1 MIVTVIL
8 TLLYYDY
15 TYRAIAP
22 VQKADNLYPLDDS
35 AIGFTNTYPLER
47 YPAFEQPGHGADSRK
62 CPKLNGPEIKYSLI
76 LSCYLQNYWNLY
88 TEYFLKT
95 R

>member
-1 MIVTVIL
+1 MIVTVTL
-8 TLLYYDY
+8 TMLYCDH
-15 TYRAIAP
+15 TYLAIAP
-22 VQKADNLYPLDDS
+22 VQKADNRYALDDS

-47 YPAFEQPGHGADSRK
+47 YPAFEQTGHGAVSRK

-76 LSCYLQNYWNLY
+76 LSCYLQNHWNLY

>member
-1 MIVTVIL
+1 MIVTVTL
-8 TLLYYDY
+8 TMLYCDY

-22 VQKADNLYPLDDS
+22 VQKADNRYALDDS
-35 AIGFTNTYPLER
+35 AIGFTNTYPPER
-47 YPAFEQPGHGADSRK
+47 YPAFEQSGHGAVSRK
-62 CPKLNGPEIKYSLI
+62 GPKLNGPEIKYSLI